1 MIGPL
6 PEFLQCLPAAV
17 AGTGPLHR
25 VSPVPKV
32 VFTLAFL
39 MLTVSFGRYGWRGCL
54 LFAAV
59 PFLLAAAGRLPVR
72 NIFMRTLAALPFVL
86 CAGVANCFFDRAPV
100 EFAAG
105 FRLPGGIL
113 SLFVLILKTL
123 ATVGLA
129 QVLAASTPLSGI
141 AGALRSL
148 HVPCILILQ
157 LQLLFRYLALM
168 MEEARN
174 VMNAYFLR
182 NPSRR
187 TVPLHDWGALVG
199 RLFLRT
205 VERAGAVYRAMQC
218 RLFHAGRPLPAA
230 AKGSPAEWGGTVIA
244 LLFLLILRCSL

>member
-1 MIGPL
+1 MIAPL
-6 PEFLQCLPAAV
+6 LKNIHCPSEAV

-25 VSPVPKV
+25 VGPLPKV

-39 MLTVSFGRYGWRGCL
+39 MLTVSFGRYDWRGCL

-86 CAGVANCFFDRAPV
+86 CAGIANCFFDQTPA

-113 SLFVLILKTL
+113 SLFVLILKTS
-123 ATVGLA
+123 ATVGLVQA
-129 QVLAASTPLSGI
+129 LAASTPMSGI

-174 VMNAYFLR
+174 VKDAYFLR
-182 NPSRR
+182 NPRSG
-187 TVPLHDWGALVG
+187 TIPLHDWGALVG

-205 VERAGAVYRAMQC
+205 VERAGAIYRAMQC

-230 AKGSPAEWGGTVIA
+230 AKSSPAEWGGTVIA